1 VGDFEASLQGDVE
14 SPMEYHSAKILILT
28 RGRNPVG
35 GQCLVGSLTG
45 AVASKRATEAFTKVL

>member
-1 VGDFEASLQGDVE
+1 MGDYEALLSGGVE
-14 SPMEYHSAKILILT
+14 SSLEYHPAKILFLT

-45 AVASKRATEAFTKVL
+45 AVAS